1 MLRQGRARMLG
12 QGEMSLSPP
21 SEIGYQA
28 LRATGAS
35 KVLNVRA
42 ADPKVKVMAKL
53 ENMKYPLKVY

>member
-35 KVLNVRA
+35 KVLNVR
-42 ADPKVKVMAKL
+42 VKVMAKL